1 MCFFLAGRAT
11 GHSVEG
17 RETSCKVLFIFVTF
31 FLTGNVCSCTS
42 FISYLMCCARTH
54 ARAMPPARI
63 FTWIN
68 LQAVLCS
75 GCPTLLLLSFA
86 KYLPYIATATPRGTL
101 LVRPFALIHIRK
113 VARWCPTCSP
123 TCMLDHKSAIL
134 CANPLTTVAADSCD
148 SLKSRLQV
156 GRPVHESPYHG
167 GSRLVRLVKSKE
179 KKGSPFFLLNLTSR
193 TSRLPPW

>member
-1 MCFFLAGRAT
+1 MSALARP
-11 GHSVEG
+11 
-17 RETSCKVLFIFVTF
+17 
-31 FLTGNVCSCTS
+31 
-42 FISYLMCCARTH
+42 SYLISCVALARTH
-54 ARAMPPARI
+54 HATCTHLHLDQPASR
-63 FTWIN
+63 F
-68 LQAVLCS
+68 VLRMF
-75 GCPTLLLLSFA
+75 TLLLLSLA